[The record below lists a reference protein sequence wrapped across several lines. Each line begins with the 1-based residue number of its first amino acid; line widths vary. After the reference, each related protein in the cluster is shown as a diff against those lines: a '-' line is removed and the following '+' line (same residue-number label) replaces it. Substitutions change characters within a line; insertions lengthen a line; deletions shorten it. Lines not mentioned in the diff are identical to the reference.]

1 MSNNT
6 NNNRLY
12 TERMSAIADIR
23 AIDQRLGNKAIGA
36 EDRATLDRL
45 NGVITDIDARIQA
58 NIQADERS
66 AASDRHDAI
75 AGTATDSRSGGAGG
89 INDLLF
95 SAVNKLETGQSR
107 SIELSERGLTEYRD
121 ITSGTAGVSV
131 ITTYLDELMGVR
143 QAGSDIWDNARKMV
157 TPDTRTVQAPGIG
170 AFGGAVWLSEASALT
185 EADPTLNLVSL
196 PSYKVGKLTELS
208 QEAMLAVASSMD
220 AVVRDGYAS
229 VVDAIDEKLAIG
241 TGSSEVTGVV
251 NAFTGTH
258 TVGGVISP
266 TADNLI
272 AAFHELPPVWRR
284 RSAQWLFSD
293 ATIADIRLLKESG
306 SGQYI
311 WRPGLDASMPDTL
324 LGLNVQSSP
333 YMADA
338 GASAVVGALYSTEQY
353 VVRDAGGIKI
363 EVSNDYAFNRDVVAV
378 RILQSISADALTPS
392 AGVIMTNEAS

>member
-36 EDRATLDRL
+36 EDRAALDRL
-45 NGVITDIDARIQA
+45 NGVINDIDGRIQA

-75 AGTATDSRSGGAGG
+75 AGTPTDSRSGGVGG

-121 ITSGTAGVSV
+121 ITTGTASASV

-157 TPDTRTVQAPGIG
+157 TPDTRTVQAPGIS

-185 EADPTLNLVSL
+185 EADPTLALVSL
-196 PSYKVGKLTELS
+196 PSYKAGKLTELS
-208 QEAMLAVASSMD
+208 QEA
-220 AVVRDGYAS
+220 
-229 VVDAIDEKLAIG
+229 
-241 TGSSEVTGVV
+241 
-251 NAFTGTH
+251 
-258 TVGGVISP
+258 
-266 TADNLI
+266 
-272 AAFHELPPVWRR
+272 
-284 RSAQWLFSD
+284 
-293 ATIADIRLLKESG
+293 
-306 SGQYI
+306 
-311 WRPGLDASMPDTL
+311 
-324 LGLNVQSSP
+324 
-333 YMADA
+333 
-338 GASAVVGALYSTEQY
+338 
-353 VVRDAGGIKI
+353 
-363 EVSNDYAFNRDVVAV
+363 
-378 RILQSISADALTPS
+378 
-392 AGVIMTNEAS
+392 